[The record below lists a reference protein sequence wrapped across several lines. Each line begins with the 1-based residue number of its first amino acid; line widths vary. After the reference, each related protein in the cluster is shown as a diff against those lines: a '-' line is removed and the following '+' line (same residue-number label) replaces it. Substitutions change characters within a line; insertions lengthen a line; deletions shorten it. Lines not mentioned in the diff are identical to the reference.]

1 MEESAQKEITI
12 LHPANHA
19 LMWRWI
25 ISTIMT
31 DWLGFDIKFEEH
43 RESTVLL
50 YRDGRSLEIPCK
62 FLIFDELKNPSPE
75 KFPSLPLSI
84 WKCPRELKG
93 TLRSDR
99 ESALPII
106 FGDSRFELDESGK
119 TTLGLDVFGSA
130 FFMLSRYEEIASPK
144 FDIHQRYSGS
154 ASFTYIAGLLDHPII
169 DEYVR
174 ILVAAMRTI
183 WPSVSIKIP
192 PGSSIVSCD
201 VDEPFERWI
210 RDPIYL
216 LKGIV
221 GALFRRRSISIAH
234 RRFLNGIFSHFGDF
248 RYDPYWN
255 FDWYMDVCESQD
267 KKAYFYFLASPG
279 LWDVDAAYNLESKR
293 MQGLLSRIHSRG
305 HTIGLHG
312 SYNSYSDAALLTTE
326 RQRLQNACEMAGVN
340 QHIVHSRQHYLRWRA
355 DTTPDCQ
362 MAAGLLFDSTV
373 GFADRPGFRSG
384 TSRNFKM
391 WSWREMAP
399 LCLEQQ
405 PLVLMEGTLISGVYL
420 PLTEEKDIA
429 ETIQKYKDR
438 SLLSGGN
445 FMFLWHNS
453 NLTNVRDRCL
463 FQIAAK

>member
-1 MEESAQKEITI
+1 MEESNQNNITI
-12 LHPANHA
+12 RHPASNA

-31 DWLGFDIKFEEH
+31 EWLGLNINYEQHQKN
-43 RESTVLL
+43 TILL
-50 YRDGRSLEIPCK
+50 SRDGKSLEIPCK
-62 FLIFDELKNPSPE
+62 FLISDELKNPCLE
-75 KFPSLPLSI
+75 KFPNLPLSI
-84 WKCPRELKG
+84 WKCPRELRDE
-93 TLRSDR
+93 LRDDYTNT
-99 ESALPII
+99 LPII
-106 FGDSRFELDESGK
+106 FGDSRFEFNESGK
-119 TTLGLDVFGSA
+119 STLGLDIFGSA

-144 FDIHQRYSGS
+144 FDNHQRYSGS
-154 ASFTYIAGLLDHPII
+154 ASFTYIAGLLDYPVI

-174 ILVAAMRTI
+174 ILVAVMRTI
-183 WPSVSIKIP
+183 WSSMSIEIP
-192 PGSSIVSCD
+192 QGSSIISCD

-216 LKGIV
+216 LKGIA
-221 GALFRRRSISIAH
+221 GALFRRRSIFIAH
-234 RRFLNGIFSHFGDF
+234 RRLLNGIFSHFGDF
-248 RYDPYWN
+248 RHDPYWN
-255 FDWYMDVCESQD
+255 FDWYMDVCDSLD

-279 LWDVDAAYNLESKR
+279 LRDVDAAYNLESKR

-312 SYNSYSDAALLTTE
+312 SYDSYSDAVLLTAE
-326 RQRLQNACEMAGVN
+326 RQRLQDACEMAGVN

-373 GFADRPGFRSG
+373 GFADRPGFRCG

-405 PLVLMEGTLISGVYL
+405 PLVLMEGTLLSGVYM
-420 PLTEEKDIA
+420 PLREDIA

-453 NLTNVRDRCL
+453 NLTNARDRCL
-463 FQIAAK
+463 FQIAAQ